1 MEPRNACTDT
11 RKRAGYRVYF
21 DLADDISVNHVI
33 APKQA
38 KAALFLQRIFVS
50 IGGLRDL
57 FIARHYGSYKLSH
70 NIQDQQTGA
79 QHKAC
84 GHSGACVKEMSY
96 MRFRVCTKR
105 SVKSILDISL
115 RREVFGSDLISD
127 HQNNSNLIL
136 AFALIAPYHKS
147 LIESRYSLSIIENLR
162 AFLNHTAKEMLREN
176 AAL

>member
-1 MEPRNACTDT
+1 MRCVLVGLPMEPRNACTDT

-79 QHKAC
+79 QHRHADI
-84 GHSGACVKEMSY
+84 VV
-96 MRFRVCTKR
+96 RVLK
-105 SVKSILDISL
+105 K
-115 RREVFGSDLISD
+115 
-127 HQNNSNLIL
+127 
-136 AFALIAPYHKS
+136 
-147 LIESRYSLSIIENLR
+147 
-162 AFLNHTAKEMLREN
+162 
-176 AAL
+176 